1 MKSLCRFTIAAVL
14 TAAALVA
21 ITGCKD
27 KTAETPEAPAKGT
40 PDVSAI
46 APIQASELGVPAQTD
61 PNKVVVSVA
70 DEKLTQGELDKRIDA
85 YMRSRGTAQMPP
97 DRAAAARKDAQEMLV
112 DGFIAETLLLKEAD
126 KQKIAVTDKDVD
138 ESVEELKTRLPPGMT
153 FEIAL
158 QNQGMTMDDL
168 RKRINNDVKTR
179 KLMDTQLEAIADASD
194 EDIKKFYDENQ
205 PQFEQPETV
214 QARHILVRYG
224 AEDDDAAKATKK
236 ADLEKVHKELTDGAD
251 FAAAAKEHSDCP
263 SKAKGGDLGAFSKG
277 RMVPE
282 FEKAAFSQEI
292 DAVGPIVE
300 TQFGYHIIQVT
311 ARNKAGV
318 QPLEDIK
325 DRIASFLNQKNKRDA
340 AMKYVEELKSAAE
353 ITRAIN

>member
-1 MKSLCRFTIAAVL
+1 
-14 TAAALVA
+14 
-21 ITGCKD
+21 
-27 KTAETPEAPAKGT
+27 
-40 PDVSAI
+40 
-46 APIQASELGVPAQTD
+46 
-61 PNKVVVSVA
+61 
-70 DEKLTQGELDKRIDA
+70 
-85 YMRSRGTAQMPP
+85 
-97 DRAAAARKDAQEMLV
+97 
-112 DGFIAETLLLKEAD
+112 
-126 KQKIAVTDKDVD
+126 
-138 ESVEELKTRLPPGMT
+138 
-153 FEIAL
+153 
-158 QNQGMTMDDL
+158 MTMDDL
-168 RKRINNDVKTR
+168 RKRLNNDVKTR

-214 QARHILVRYG
+214 QARHILVRYD

-236 ADLEKVHKELTDGAD
+236 ADLEKIHKELTDGAD

-292 DAVGPIVE
+292 DAVGPIIE

-325 DRIASFLNQKNKRDA
+325 DRIASFLNQRNKRDA
-340 AMKYVEELKSAAE
+340 AMKYVEELKSAAD